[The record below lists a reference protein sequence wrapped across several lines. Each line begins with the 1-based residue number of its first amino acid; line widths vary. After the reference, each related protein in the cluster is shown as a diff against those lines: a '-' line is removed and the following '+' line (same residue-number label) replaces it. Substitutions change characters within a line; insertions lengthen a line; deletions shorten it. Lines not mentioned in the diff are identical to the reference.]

1 MLHLGALDAQDRTLL
16 DDDQC
21 KYVAIFNIARKA
33 PWGEGDGVRTRA
45 ILGGGNQGKM

>member
-1 MLHLGALDAQDRTLL
+1 MPMQDRTLL

-33 PWGEGDGVRTRA
+33 PWGEGDGVRTIDYGRCRKS
-45 ILGGGNQGKM
+45 GEDVRD